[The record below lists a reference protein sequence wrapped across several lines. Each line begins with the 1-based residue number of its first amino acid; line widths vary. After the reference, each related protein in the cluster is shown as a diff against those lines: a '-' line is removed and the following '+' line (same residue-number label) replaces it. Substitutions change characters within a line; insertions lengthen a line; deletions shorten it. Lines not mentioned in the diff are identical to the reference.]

1 MSTRPVIEYTLRR
14 NHGTEVY
21 TGGILYRGTEI
32 ICYTLEDQERPVK
45 INGVTAIPTGRYKLI
60 INKSVRFKKLMPLLL
75 NVPLFTGIRIHS
87 GVTSKH
93 TQGCVLTAE
102 KLVGGTALNSR
113 KAYARL
119 FSILENDLKASDVW
133 LSVL

>member
-1 MSTRPVIEYTLRR
+1 MPTKPTRPVIEYTLRR

-75 NVPLFTGIRIHS
+75 NVPFFTGIRFHAGRAAGKETLIRK
-87 GVTSKH
+87 VLIDKSKPLLK
-93 TQGCVLTAE
+93 T
-102 KLVGGTALNSR
+102 
-113 KAYARL
+113 
-119 FSILENDLKASDVW
+119 LENIYVSND
-133 LSVL
+133 

>member
-1 MSTRPVIEYTLRR
+1 MKLTSRELKNQYGLDLPVGKFQVKPVGDHYEIYSVLDD
-14 NHGTEVY
+14 TE
-21 TGGILYRGTEI
+21 
-32 ICYTLEDQERPVK
+32 
-45 INGVTAIPTGRYKLI
+45 
-60 INKSVRFKKLMPLLL
+60 
-75 NVPLFTGIRIHS
+75 
-87 GVTSKH
+87 
-93 TQGCVLTAE
+93 GCVLTAE